1 MEKLQKSEMHGR
13 EAGKRLGSQVTEG
26 QRGGER
32 SKGKLAGRGQVVSDS
47 CENEQKVEKN
57 K

>member
-13 EAGKRLGSQVTEG
+13 EAGKRLGSEVTEG

-32 SKGKLAGRGQVVSDS
+32 SKGKIAGRGQVVSDS